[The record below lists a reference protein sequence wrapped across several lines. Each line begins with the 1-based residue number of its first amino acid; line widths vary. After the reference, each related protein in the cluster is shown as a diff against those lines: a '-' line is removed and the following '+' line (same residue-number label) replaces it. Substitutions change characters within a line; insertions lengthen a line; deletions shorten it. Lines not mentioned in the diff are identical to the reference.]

1 MPPTP
6 NGGPSDE
13 PPNPWG
19 TPPTP
24 LRPNLRPGGPGR
36 RPGGPWSPGGGR
48 PPELDEILER
58 IAGWFRRVP
67 RGPGR
72 RGPGRPGGRGILLAV
87 AAVLLVWLASGFYRV
102 EPDEQ
107 GVVLR
112 FGAFTRTTLP
122 GLNYHLPYP
131 VETVLTPAVT
141 RVNRVEVGFRAA
153 NSSAPGRGQATDVG
167 PIRDVP
173 NEALMLTGDENIVD
187 INFAVFWR
195 IRDPVAF
202 LFTVRHPDNTVRSVV
217 ESVMREVIGH
227 TPIQPALTQA
237 RAQIE
242 ASVLTGSQ
250 AVLDQYGAGVDL
262 LQVQLQKVDPP
273 ADVIESFRDQ
283 QRANADA
290 DRARNEAEGYR
301 NDIVPRARGD
311 AAKITAQADG
321 DRQASVASAT
331 GQAQRFLSVYNAYAQ
346 AKDVTLQ
353 RLYIE
358 TMEDVLEHA
367 PSTVVDDGLKNI
379 VPFLPI
385 DPTARSAAATAATTG
400 APAR

>member
-13 PPNPWG
+13 PPSPWG
-19 TPPTP
+19 APPTP
-24 LRPNLRPGGPGR
+24 LRPNVRPGGSGR
-36 RPGGPWSPGGGR
+36 RPGGPWNTGNGR
-48 PPELDEILER
+48 PPELDEVLER
-58 IAGWFRRVP
+58 ITGWFRNRGP

-72 RGPGRPGGRGILLAV
+72 RGSGRPGGRGILLA
-87 AAVLLVWLASGFYRV
+87 AAVVVLVWLASGFYRV

-131 VETVLTPAVT
+131 IESVLTPAVT
-141 RVNRVEVGFRAA
+141 RVNRVQVGFRAT
-153 NSSAPGRGQATDVG
+153 NDSGFGRGRNADTVAT
-167 PIRDVP
+167 REVP
-173 NEALMLTGDENIVD
+173 GESLMLTGDENIVD

-195 IRDPVAF
+195 IRDPVAY
-202 LFTVRHPDNTVRSVV
+202 LFTVRHPENTVQSVV
-217 ESVMREVIGH
+217 ESVMREVIGR

-242 ASVLTGSQ
+242 AAVLSGSQ
-250 AVLDQYGAGVDL
+250 AVLDGYGAGIDL
-262 LQVQLQKVDPP
+262 QQVQLQKVDPP
-273 ADVIESFRDQ
+273 AEVIESFRDQ

-331 GQAQRFLSVYNAYAQ
+331 GQAQRFLSVYNAYIQ

-358 TMEDVLEHA
+358 TMQDILQHA
-367 PSTVVDDGLKNI
+367 PATVVDDGLKNI

-385 DPTARSAAATAATTG
+385 DPASRAASAG